1 MTLSLA
7 ELGEGLVGLA
17 PRGFARFRRPGPA
30 GCYAHGGASLQE
42 LCVPVLRVRLKR
54 AGSKSAEEARYASL
68 QVVQTER
75 RITSAIFSL
84 RLGQSEPVQGR
95 VKPCVYDLVLVAAA
109 DRTSVDAGERE
120 MTVRFTLREGLSY
133 SASEPYYLVA
143 CRKGDPAPVWRE
155 EFRVE
160 MAFAP
165 TIDFGF

>member
-95 VKPCVYDLVLVAAA
+95 VKPCVYDLVLVDADGNEVSDVRAAAA

-133 SASEPYYLVA
+133 SASEP
-143 CRKGDPAPVWRE
+143 
-155 EFRVE
+155 
-160 MAFAP
+160 
-165 TIDFGF
+165 